1 MSDPA
6 GRLLS
11 LLSLLQNPREWAGSE
26 LTARLGVTR
35 RTVRRDVERLRPL
48 GCGR

>member
-11 LLSLLQNPREWAGSE
+11 LLSLLQTPRDWPGRDLPSGS
-26 LTARLGVTR
+26 G
-35 RTVRRDVERLRPL
+35 
-48 GCGR
+48 